1 MLTPPVAFIETTGF
15 FFLLNLRER
24 PRDPPLLLPHPH
36 MKISMCYLEAFQKPI
51 LVRRFHKTIA
61 HCP

>member
-36 MKISMCYLEAFQKPI
+36 MKISRCYLEAFQKPI
-51 LVRRFHKTIA
+51 LV
-61 HCP
+61 